1 MVKSDAAKNAGCDE
15 VLITPEATLFDRCRC
30 FNTAFTGASSMDEGF
45 NCCLPKWKLTVGF
58 TMGLCKQA
66 QSLDESCKQ
75 SLGTENI
82 FKVGDGQCDSTGAG
96 YNTRACGYDGGDC
109 CRSTCNAK
117 LLPCGQGAP
126 FDCKDPDHAA
136 PKQEGGTG
144 GTGGAAESLND
155 VTLDDDEVI
164 VVSALKATL
173 KPGKETDE
181 AEVTALEEAL
191 VDVLTSELGVKPG
204 AMTVTAA
211 AADPVDRSITILITA
226 TTTAGSDAE
235 RIKRAMAT
243 IVEDPSGYETKIA
256 EAGGPDVEGLEAGG
270 LEPAIVSK
278 VEDIDKGSNEK
289 ATQAAITDEI
299 RAILTRQ
306 TQLRA
311 STPLW

>member
-1 MVKSDAAKNAGCDE
+1 MTQDDLLDMASYDPAGDHNSFKNRARAQQALLESLKETELNPRGPRAAAENRFSAAGVMGGKGHGGPGSTKKQSAATGGGASIGMGVAPETMAAALEQGLVHMCVDESSQCSSTQLVHLGMMVKSDAAKNAGCDE

-75 SLGTENI
+75 SLGMENI

-136 PKQEGGTG
+136 PKQEGATG

-164 VVSALKATL
+164 VV
-173 KPGKETDE
+173 PH
-181 AEVTALEEAL
+181 
-191 VDVLTSELGVKPG
+191 
-204 AMTVTAA
+204 
-211 AADPVDRSITILITA
+211 
-226 TTTAGSDAE
+226 
-235 RIKRAMAT
+235 
-243 IVEDPSGYETKIA
+243 
-256 EAGGPDVEGLEAGG
+256 
-270 LEPAIVSK
+270 
-278 VEDIDKGSNEK
+278 
-289 ATQAAITDEI
+289 
-299 RAILTRQ
+299 
-306 TQLRA
+306 
-311 STPLW
+311 